1 MINKSTTPK
10 ISELLSKNVDLKRQ
24 LRIAKEL
31 QQNKVIDLNVQ
42 KVIKVTYRVG
52 LGTPDDPV
60 REINSYWD
68 GNGSHLFDL

>member
-68 GNGSHLFDL
+68 ENRSHLFDL

>member
-68 GNGSHLFDL
+68 ENGNHLFDL

>member
-52 LGTPDDPV
+52 LGTQDDPV

-68 GNGSHLFDL
+68 ENGDHLFDL

>member
-68 GNGSHLFDL
+68 ENASHLFDL

>member
-1 MINKSTTPK
+1 MVNKSTTPK

-52 LGTPDDPV
+52 LGTQDDPV

-68 GNGSHLFDL
+68 ENGDHLFDL